1 MAKFN
6 SSDDNKKKEVTPIHS
21 FAGLKNLLNSMGYN
35 VRSASGYKV
44 MKTVDIGRA
53 EIRNIIMEDDGIYYR
68 DEDGE
73 LRKIYMYKRNYRL
86 TEHGKP
92 RFHIR
97 QCETIRSFMMMGT
110 FNQEY
115 RGANVEAVKVR
126 DKDNF
131 DKETTVTDLPLCTNC
146 WNMAR
151 NEFPYKITSRE
162 YVEKLKAEGE
172 PLEKEGDVEVD
183 FRGCTKDWKK
193 IEIDF
198 KAKKNHT
205 CESCHV
211 IMKTPFD
218 YHFLYVHHKNE
229 KPADNRESNLA
240 CLCPEC
246 YFKVRKT
253 PPTLA
258 EKKILDDFLKK
269 YRGNG

>member
-1 MAKFN
+1 MAKIG
-6 SSDDNKKKEVTPIHS
+6 STDNKDKEEVTPIHS

-53 EIRNIIMEDDGIYYR
+53 EIRNIIMKDDGIYYR

-73 LRKIYMYKRNYRL
+73 LRKIYMYKRNYKL

-97 QCETIRSFMMMGT
+97 QCETITSFMQMGT
-110 FNQEY
+110 FNKEY

-131 DKETTVTDLPLCTNC
+131 DKETTVTDLPLCTYC

-151 NEFPYKITSRE
+151 NEFPTKITSRE

-183 FRGCTKDWKK
+183 FRGYTKDWRKVQTSYM
-193 IEIDF
+193 
-198 KAKKNHT
+198 AKKGYT

-211 IMKTPFD
+211 TMKTQFD
-218 YHFLYVHHKNE
+218 YHFLRVHHKNN
-229 KPADNRESNLA
+229 KKTDNRESNLI

-246 YFKVRKT
+246 YEKERKSPST
-253 PPTLA
+253 KADKQVL
-258 EKKILDDFLKK
+258 EDFLKK
-269 YRGNG
+269 YRDNG